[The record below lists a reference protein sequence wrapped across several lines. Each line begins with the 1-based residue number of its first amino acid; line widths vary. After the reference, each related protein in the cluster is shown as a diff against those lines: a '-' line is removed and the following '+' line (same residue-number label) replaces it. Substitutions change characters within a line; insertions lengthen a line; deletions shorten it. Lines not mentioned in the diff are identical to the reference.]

1 LRPLAN
7 RVDPFGALF
16 ATGER
21 GGLMGN
27 RGGRFHDPAS
37 QSVRGRSYTT
47 KQWITC
53 RLSFKNRRRT
63 VWGRGYTELFFCD
76 EVSALAAG
84 HRPCFECRREAAVA
98 FAAAWGRAHGM
109 PPPRAPEMDAVLHGE
124 RLEGMAGRQD
134 FLASRGENLPDAAMI
149 AIDDTCYAVDGP
161 MLRRWSFMGF
171 GPPEPAPPAG
181 TARVL
186 TPPSIIHCLSAGYRP
201 AWRRLEG
208 RPGQPPPA

>member
-16 ATGER
+16 ATEER

-37 QSVRGRSYTT
+37 QAVRGRPYAT

-53 RLSFKNRRRT
+53 RLSFKDRRRA

-109 PPPRAPEMDAVLHGE
+109 PPPRAPEMDAVLHRE
-124 RLEGMAGRQD
+124 RLAM
-134 FLASRGENLPDAAMI
+134 SRKDDGTITGVRIETLPDAAMI
-149 AIDDTCYAVDGP
+149 VLDRQCYAVEGP
-161 MLRRWSFMGF
+161 ALRRWSFAGF
-171 GPPEPAPPAG
+171 GPPER
-181 TARVL
+181 ARPSGETRLL
-186 TPPSIIHCLSAGYRP
+186 TPPSIVRCLAAGYRP
-201 AWRRLEG
+201 GWRHLDT
-208 RPGQPPPA
+208 